1 MVIAQS
7 SSSTEPKETA
17 LQVDEFAYPVKV
29 LGDRIASIHNTIKQL
44 PLPQNKL
51 IKAILEELD
60 LVLEE
65 LTVFQGKLGKE
76 NGSPFCTVVA
86 DALKQAKQE
95 LERRVEERTIELLAT
110 NDHLLNEVVERKRAE
125 VALERSLSLLRGT
138 IEATVDG
145 ILVSQNAETIVAFN
159 QKFLEMWEIP
169 ELSVASRSLQQVLP
183 LILAQLKKPE
193 AFIVEA
199 NDLFSQADAKGY
211 GIFELKDG
219 RIIERYSQPQWMGK
233 TIIGR
238 VCSFRDIT
246 ERNRS
251 QAALQKSEATNRA
264 LLNVIPDLMIKMSR
278 KGIYLDFIPAKNFN
292 SIQPYPR
299 MEGRNI
305 YDVMP
310 REIAQQRMYYVE
322 QALVTG
328 ETQIYEFQL
337 AWDEENVSYEEARI
351 VVSGEDEVL
360 VIIRDITERKQ
371 MEEAL
376 KASEERYR
384 RIIETT
390 SEGVLIIDAENKA
403 VFANKTMAQMLG
415 YGLEEM
421 LGMSLLSF
429 VSEEKQSSAIAAM
442 SDIQSG
448 KPGIRESFDIQLCC
462 QDGSNL
468 WTLVSAKPIF
478 DRTGKYA
485 GALGMFTDITQRK
498 IAEEKIH
505 YQAMHDLLTNLPNRT
520 MFNEELTAALI
531 QAKNNY
537 SSAVLFLDLDRFKT
551 INDTLGHA
559 VGDRLLQA
567 VAQRLT
573 HCLQG
578 NGIVARWG
586 GDEFTI
592 LLPQVINTE
601 ASGEIAQII
610 ISALQPAFNLE
621 GRQLH
626 ISSSI
631 GIALYPCDGED
642 GETLLRNADVA
653 LYRSKQK
660 GRNNYQFYTAAMNS
674 QASELLLLEN
684 DLHHALSHQEFE
696 VYYQPQVNIT
706 TQEITGMEALVRWQH
721 PKLGLIPPAKFI
733 PLAEETGLIVPLD
746 QWVLQTAC
754 TQNKVWQDA
763 GLPPIRMSVNLSAR
777 QFQQSALI
785 DIVAETLQKT
795 GLLPEYLELEI
806 TETIAMED
814 VESSKLILDKLH
826 EMGVH
831 LSIDDFGTGYSS
843 LGYLKQFPL
852 NTLKIDKSFI
862 NDVASDPQ
870 NASIIKAIMTLGKGF
885 NLRIIAEGVETQA
898 QKDCLQSF
906 KCEEIQ
912 GYFFSPPLPTI
923 KATNFLENSR
933 VFLDKVLLLA

>member
-1 MVIAQS
+1 MGIAHS
-7 SSSTEPKETA
+7 SNSTEPKNTV
-17 LQVDEFAYPVKV
+17 LLDEIAYPIQVIR
-29 LGDRIASIHNTIKQL
+29 DRLISVRKTLKQL
-44 PLPQNKL
+44 VLPKQTL
-51 IKAILEELD
+51 IKAILAELNLVIEELK
-60 LVLEE
+60 
-65 LTVFQGKLGKE
+65 VFQDKLQPDYE
-76 NGSPFCTVVA
+76 PLSTSVEDV
-86 DALKQAKQE
+86 KQARIE
-95 LERRVEERTIELLAT
+95 LELRVEARTLELLAT
-110 NDHLLNEVVERKRAE
+110 NEHLLNEVVERKRAE
-125 VALERSLSLLRGT
+125 VALERSLILLRGT

-159 QKFLEMWEIP
+159 QKFLQMWGISESTI
-169 ELSVASRSLQQVLP
+169 ASRSLKQVLP
-183 LILAQLKKPE
+183 FILEQVKEPE
-193 AFIVEA
+193 TFAIEA
-199 NDLFSQADAKGY
+199 NDLFSQADAAKY
-211 GIFELKDG
+211 SIFDLKDG
-219 RIIERYSQPQWMGK
+219 RIIEHYSQPQWMGK

-251 QAALQKSEATNRA
+251 QAALQKSEATNQA
-264 LLNVIPDLMIKMSR
+264 LLNAIPDLMIRMSR
-278 KGIYLDFIPAKNFN
+278 SGIYLDFIPAKSLS
-292 SIQPYPR
+292 SIQPYLK
-299 MEGRNI
+299 MQGRSI
-305 YDVMP
+305 YEVMP
-310 REIAQQRMYYVE
+310 PEIARQRMHYVE
-322 QALVTG
+322 QALLTG

-337 AWDEENVSYEEARI
+337 AWSAEHISFEEARI

-376 KASEERYR
+376 RASEERYR

-390 SEGVLIIDAENKA
+390 SEGVLIIDAENQT
-403 VFANKTMAQMLG
+403 VFANKTMAQLLG
-415 YGLEEM
+415 YSLEEM

-429 VSEEKQSSAIAAM
+429 VSPEQRSLAIAAM
-442 SDIQSG
+442 SYVQNSKQD
-448 KPGIRESFDIQLCC
+448 IRESFDLQLCC
-462 QDGSNL
+462 KDGTIL
-468 WTLVSAKPIF
+468 WALVSANAIL

-505 YQAMHDLLTNLPNRT
+505 YQALHDLLTDLPNRT
-520 MFNEELTAALI
+520 MFNEKLEAALI
-531 QAKNNY
+531 QAKNQHLL
-537 SSAVLFLDLDRFKT
+537 AVLFLDLDRFKT

-567 VAQRLT
+567 VAQRLDN
-573 HCLQG
+573 CLQAH
-578 NGIVARWG
+578 GIVARWG

-592 LLPQVINTE
+592 LLPKIINATASAEISQAIINT
-601 ASGEIAQII
+601 
-610 ISALQPAFNLE
+610 LKPAFNLE
-621 GRQLH
+621 GHQLH

-631 GIALYPCDGED
+631 GIALYPTDGED
-642 GETLLRNADVA
+642 GETLVRNADAA

-684 DLHHALSHQEFE
+684 DLYYALSHQQFE
-696 VYYQPQVNIT
+696 VYYQPQVNT
-706 TQEITGMEALVRWQH
+706 TTKEITGMEALVRWHH
-721 PKLGLIPPAKFI
+721 PQFGLISPAKFI

-754 TQNKVWQDA
+754 IQNKAWQDA
-763 GLPPIRMSVNLSAR
+763 GLPSIRMSVNLSAR
-777 QFQQSALI
+777 QFQQPALI
-785 DIVAETLQKT
+785 GIVAETLEET
-795 GLLPEYLELEI
+795 GLAPEYLELEI

-814 VESSKLILDKLH
+814 VELSKMILDKLH

-843 LGYLKQFPL
+843 LSYLKQFPL

-862 NDVASDPQ
+862 NDVASTPQ

-898 QKDCLQSF
+898 QKDCLQSL

-912 GYFFSPPLPTI
+912 GYFFSPPLPTVQ
-923 KATNFLENSR
+923 ATDFLANSR
-933 VFLDKVLLLA
+933 SLLADVLVVA